1 MEKQPPES
9 CALEVNLA
17 CTRVDV
23 TVDER
28 YRVIERVM
36 AKYEGL
42 KQGIEAYL
50 EEVCHPYRNWA
61 FIVKETRG
69 YALNYFHTLK
79 SHPEGVE
86 AAGVYCDLFL
96 MALQSAGVGT
106 VKQDAADNLL
116 LLLQKIVRD
125 GVREAPAFYRLLDRV
140 FESIRCLEEGL
151 FRRFVRSFY
160 RIDRLGRELLE
171 TNPPGCT
178 VSVLRRL
185 AVDYYRAVYDEWMA
199 QPDPLEWFRAEAA
212 AEDEAL
218 PEDVFAAVGHARLKS
233 AREDLERELR
243 SSDEADVRALERIL
257 ALPGYGD
264 IVAAYEAVPR
274 AIEQAGGGGEKG
286 GMWKLWFLLHMM
298 DLEGL
303 AVLHEDLLRG
313 INRTLTR
320 LIEHQSPER
329 VREALEKTFV
339 ILKRIA
345 AAYPGT
351 ALTCVLNLGQA
362 VYGTGEC
369 GLILFFQDQAIG
381 MGFEAPD
388 FSGVTDE
395 WQFRANDAHVQNIRT
410 WLGLI
415 ECEPRWS
422 RRLLSALIVH
432 LGLSGV
438 LIRDTDLFPRDITA
452 LLNSGIRPVYN
463 LVKQLARLFPSYF
476 NDIGAEGPL
485 RDVSTRLDE
494 MTLRNDALIHF
505 IRKQS
510 HVESS
515 NRIVGLM
522 EGLLHYWLTR
532 EKTPLEPYIPPG
544 LYERLGSE
552 GPFLDGVHAVLSRAA
567 ETAGARGVQ
576 DLLRIPDEAIADA
589 AAEAAALDPREAERV
604 RLAIRLYR
612 LLYQKYEHGYTDLEA
627 YFGALRA
634 GALPG
639 VERLHA
645 ALGEPDPAG
654 QLEGLLD
661 HLEALKELILSE
673 ERFEAQEDIYYK
685 RHFAVDI
692 PSTYGSY
699 HEPKFDALGLTFRL
713 EALVNV
719 RFENLLDG
727 LELGFVTRAGIQEIR
742 EVLHLF
748 KRALAVD
755 GILSHELE
763 LQLDLLNHSLAIRG
777 FSAGQYVDIFQGFS
791 RAVGN
796 IVQDTFN
803 NIHQDNLLR
812 AAGEIPLQ
820 RILPRFRDPQGAEG
834 EDEGRTRLAH
844 RVSEIFLRDRIASS
858 LGLQQLDRF
867 IGRILDALRRQATE
881 LPPEALRLLLDY
893 EPEKAITPFHPVRP
907 EVDDVIHLGG
917 KGLNLVRIRELGLPV
932 PPGFIVTTDVFRS
945 RDFIRDYEPARRRF
959 DADLRRAVAL
969 LEEEAGRGFGR
980 PENPLLIAVRS
991 GASISLPGMMTTVL
1005 NIGLDETIVE
1015 GLAAESGNP
1024 WFAWDTY
1031 RRLQQSF
1038 GMAGGIDRDRFDDVM
1053 EEHKAR
1059 AGVARKREFS
1069 GPQMKK
1075 LALAFGAL
1083 VRDHGIRV
1091 PDEPVEQLTAAVHRV
1106 FDSWFAPKAAAY
1118 RKIMGISDDWGTAV
1132 TVQGMVFGNRSRDSG
1147 AGVLFTHSPRMA
1159 ADMVRLWGDFTPGNQ
1174 GEDVVSGLVTTLPV
1188 SELQAAMEN
1197 RTGEGSLETLF
1208 PEIYRALE
1216 RYAET
1221 LIDENGWTP
1230 QEMEFTFEGPEPER
1244 LYFLQTRDMGIRER
1258 REVEVFDIPAGE
1270 PPRVLGHGVGV
1281 SGGAMVGR
1289 VVFNRGEIADW
1300 RRREP
1305 ETPLVLVRGDTVPD
1319 DIVEIHE
1326 ADGLLTARGGST
1338 SHAAIVAHRLGKTCV
1353 VGCTALICMEK
1364 DSACSLDSKVLKAG
1378 DWISLDGRSGTV
1390 YFDKLRI
1397 QKA

>member
-36 AKYEGL
+36 AKYPGLKEGL
-42 KQGIEAYL
+42 ETYL

-69 YALNYFHTLK
+69 YALNYFHALK
-79 SHPEGVE
+79 THPEGVE
-86 AAGVYCDLFL
+86 AAGVYCDIFF
-96 MALQSAGVGT
+96 MALGSAGT
-106 VKQDAADNLL
+106 KSVKQDAADNLL
-116 LLLQKIVRD
+116 VLLQKIIRE
-125 GVREAPAFYRLLDRV
+125 GVREAPAFYALLDRV

-160 RIDRLGRELLE
+160 RINRLGRELIDAG
-171 TNPPGCT
+171 PPDCT
-178 VSVLRRL
+178 VAALRRL
-185 AVDYYRAVYDEWMA
+185 LADYYRAAYDEWMA

-212 AEDEAL
+212 PDTKAV
-218 PEDVFAAVGHARLKS
+218 PEDAFADLQHARLAA
-233 AREDLERELR
+233 AREDLEQALR
-243 SSDEADVRALERIL
+243 SSEEDGLKPVERIL
-257 ALPGYGD
+257 ALPGYGE
-264 IVAAYEAVPR
+264 IVAAYEAAPR
-274 AIEQAGGGGEKG
+274 AIEEAGGGGETG
-286 GMWKLWFLLHMM
+286 RMWKLWFLLHMM

-303 AVLHEDLLRG
+303 AVLHEEILRE
-313 INRTLTR
+313 INRTLVR
-320 LIEHQSPER
+320 LIEHEGPER
-329 VREALEKTFV
+329 VREALEKTFT
-339 ILKRIA
+339 ILKRMA
-345 AAYPGT
+345 GAYPGT

-362 VYGTGEC
+362 VYKTGDC
-369 GLILFFQDQAIG
+369 GLILFFQDHAIG

-388 FSGVTDE
+388 FRGVTDE
-395 WQFRANDAHVQNIRT
+395 WQLQANDAHVQNIRT

-452 LLNSGIRPVYN
+452 LLNSGVRPVYN

-494 MTLRNDALIHF
+494 ITRRDDALVHF
-505 IRKQS
+505 VRKQS

-532 EKTPLEPYIPPG
+532 EKIPLEPYVPLG

-552 GPFLDGVHAVLSRAA
+552 GPFLDGVHAVLSQAA
-567 ETAGARGVQ
+567 EAAGARGVE
-576 DLLRIPDEAIADA
+576 DLLEIPDETI
-589 AAEAAALDPREAERV
+589 AEASDVDPKEAERV

-612 LLYQKYEHGYTDLEA
+612 LLFQKYEHGYTDLES
-627 YFGALRA
+627 YLGVVRP
-634 GALPG
+634 GVLPG
-639 VERLHA
+639 VERLRE
-645 ALGEPDPAG
+645 ALHVADPVS

-661 HLEALKELILSE
+661 HLEELKDLILSD
-673 ERFEAQEDIYYK
+673 ERFEAQEDIYHK

-719 RFENLLDG
+719 RFENLLERI
-727 LELGFVTRAGIQEIR
+727 ELGFVTRGGFREIR
-742 EVLHLF
+742 NTLRLF
-748 KRALAVD
+748 TRALAVD
-755 GILSHELE
+755 GILSQELE
-763 LQLDLLNHSLAIRG
+763 RQLDLLDHSLAIRG

-796 IVQDTFN
+796 IVQDYFN
-803 NIHQDNLLR
+803 NIHQENLLR
-812 AAGEIPLQ
+812 AASEVPLT
-820 RILPRFRDPQGAEG
+820 RILPRFRDPQEPEG
-834 EDEGRTRLAH
+834 GEADRTRLAQ
-844 RVSEIFLRDRIASS
+844 RISEIFLRDRIASS
-858 LGLQQLDRF
+858 LGLQPLDRL
-867 IGRILDALRRQATE
+867 IGRILDTLRKQAAE
-881 LPPEALRLLLDY
+881 LPPESLRLLLDY
-893 EPEKAITPFHPVRP
+893 EPQRAVTPFHPVKP
-907 EVDDVIHLGG
+907 EVKDVIHLGS
-917 KGLNLVRIRELGLPV
+917 KGLNLVRIQELGLPV
-932 PPGFIVTTDVFRS
+932 PPGFIVTTDVFRG
-945 RDFIRDYEPARRRF
+945 RELVRDYEPVRRRF
-959 DADLRRAVAL
+959 EADLRRGIAR
-969 LEEEAGRGFGR
+969 LEEETGRGFGR
-980 PENPLLIAVRS
+980 PEKPLLLAVRS
-991 GASISLPGMMTTVL
+991 GASISLPGMMTTFL
-1005 NIGLDETIVE
+1005 NIGLDETIVQR
-1015 GLAAESGNP
+1015 LAEESGNA
-1024 WFAWDTY
+1024 WFAWDTF

-1038 GMAGGIDRDRFDDVM
+1038 GMAGGIARDRFDDLM
-1053 EEHKAR
+1053 EEHKAG
-1059 AGVARKREFS
+1059 AGVRHKREFS
-1069 GPQMKK
+1069 DDRMKD
-1075 LALAFGAL
+1075 LALAYAAL
-1083 VRDHGIRV
+1083 VRGQGILV
-1091 PDEPVEQLTAAVHRV
+1091 PDEPMEQLMAALHLV

-1147 AGVLFTHSPRMA
+1147 AGVLFTHSPRMP

-1188 SELQAAMEN
+1188 SEQQAAMED
-1197 RTGEGSLETLF
+1197 RAGEGSLETLF
-1208 PEIYRALE
+1208 PEIYLALK
-1216 RYAET
+1216 RYAER
-1221 LIDENGWTP
+1221 LIDQNGWTP
-1230 QEMEFTFEGPEPER
+1230 QEMEFTFEGPQPER

-1258 REVEVFDIPAGE
+1258 KQVQAFDIADGE

-1289 VVFNRGEIADW
+1289 VVFKREEIADW
-1300 RRREP
+1300 RQREP

-1326 ADGLLTARGGST
+1326 ADGLLTARGGAT

-1353 VGCTALICMEK
+1353 VGCTALVCMEK
-1364 DSACSLDSKVLKAG
+1364 DSACSLDRQVLNAG

-1390 YFDKLRI
+1390 YLGKLKVRT
-1397 QKA
+1397 A